1 MDRRRL
7 TSFLALCEELHFDRA
22 ARRCRLTQPAISQQ
36 LRQLEEQLGV
46 KLLYRTKRSVS
57 LTRAG
62 ATFMVEARRIV
73 GQMDHAAELA
83 RRIERGEVGEIV
95 VGVTAPA
102 LYIVFPEIVARFA
115 ALQPHARLV
124 PREMTTFEQEEAL
137 RAGEIQVGIL
147 HPPLVDETLV
157 CRDIASTPFDVVLCE
172 RNPLAGKPDLRLADL
187 ARERFILF
195 PRRIGPRLYDAI
207 LAMCGEVGF
216 SPETVM
222 EAHPAQSI
230 VALAAGN
237 FGVGFIASDVQHF
250 RRPLAVYRRLA
261 GPAPRITLGVATRAD
276 DASPLTQAFI
286 EAARTAGAEVR

>member
-7 TSFLALCEELHFDRA
+7 TSFLALGEELHFDRA
-22 ARRCRLTQPAISQQ
+22 ARRCHLTQPAISQQ
-36 LRQLEEQLGV
+36 LRQLEDQLGV

-62 ATFMVEARRIV
+62 ETFMVEARRIV
-73 GQMDHAAELA
+73 GQMDHAAERA

-115 ALQPHARLV
+115 DLQPHVRLV

-157 CRDIASTPFDVVLCE
+157 CREIGRTPFDVVLSE
-172 RNPLAGKPDLRLADL
+172 RNPLAAKADLSLADL

-195 PRRIGPRLYDAI
+195 PRRIGPRLYDTI
-207 LAMCGEVGF
+207 LGMCAEVGF
-216 SPETVM
+216 SPEAIM

-230 VALAAGN
+230 VALAACN

-250 RRPLAVYRRLA
+250 QRPLAVFRRLK

-276 DASPLTQAFI
+276 DASPLTATFVL
-286 EAARTAGAEVR
+286 AAHIAGADVR